1 GGGGAEDG
9 PEHPVDGFG
18 VGIPR
23 GVSLGHL
30 GVGKLHH
37 HDGTVDQDPQPQQEP
52 EDHHEVVGE
61 AQHGDD
67 DEGEQE
73 GEGYRQG
80 HQHARAYADG
90 GDDHN
95 QYQDHRG
102 DHVALQAH
110 VLLDDHRRRVVH
122 IADLHGWGQRGQHIG
137 DDDIDLVHGLDQI
150 GALAY
155 LHVD

>member
-1 GGGGAEDG
+1 TKNRKHGDGQIAHELARNARPEHHGQKHHYGGGGGAEDG

-80 HQHARAYADG
+80 HQHTRAYADG
-90 GDDHN
+90 SDDHN
-95 QYQDHRG
+95 QYQD
-102 DHVALQAH
+102 
-110 VLLDDHRRRVVH
+110 
-122 IADLHGWGQRGQHIG
+122 
-137 DDDIDLVHGLDQI
+137 
-150 GALAY
+150 
-155 LHVD
+155 